1 MNMKKNDLAEIK
13 KSDIKIL
20 LERVKKSRTE
30 IVDLKFEKSMNKLK
44 NLRQISQKR
53 KDLAQ
58 ILTVL
63 KQKQLLQE
71 LEEVNV
77 SK

>member
-1 MNMKKNDLAEIK
+1 MKKNDLAEIK